1 MYPCTYRYASL
12 ILLPI
17 SVQTTANRSNMQDT
31 FNSSASLE
39 AQYSQASKRSH
50 VDNNTV
56 LTSIMDRTP
65 SMRAHFLQMEKYLKT
80 HPSPSGEETG
90 VRLRDQLIVS
100 NYRLAISVASR
111 YRGNG
116 IDMEDL
122 IGFAY
127 IGLTLAADH
136 YDPTQGINFAPYA
149 CRWIRKEICRA
160 LSEYGHSVRIPDYA
174 ARLLKRINR
183 AQQDFYATHGYEASA
198 LELADILHVDESLIT
213 TLMLSTE
220 RFQSLDKSLSDGSEA
235 TKADTIKGDMIAP
248 DAILHSADE
257 RAQID
262 AILDNLRPN
271 QREVLVRHYFNGE
284 DFNTIALHMGITPT
298 RARQI
303 HRQVCP
309 RGLS

>member
-1 MYPCTYRYASL
+1 MK
-12 ILLPI
+12 
-17 SVQTTANRSNMQDT
+17 QD

-50 VDNNTV
+50 VTNNTV

-90 VRLRDQLIVS
+90 VTPRDLLIVS
-100 NYRLAISVASR
+100 NYRLAISIASR

-116 IDMEDL
+116 LDLEDL

-136 YDPTQGINFAPYA
+136 FDPSKGIDFAPYA
-149 CRWIRKEICRA
+149 CRWIRKEICQA
-160 LSEYGHSVRIPDYA
+160 LSESGHSVRIPDYA

-183 AQQDFYATHGYEASA
+183 AQQNFYTTHGYEASA
-198 LELADILHVDESLIT
+198 AELADILGVNEDVVT
-213 TLMLSTE
+213 VLMLSTE
-220 RFQSLDKSLSDGSEA
+220 RFQSLDKSLSDDSEA

-248 DAILHSADE
+248 DAALLRADK

-262 AILDNLRPN
+262 AILEHLRPN